1 MLEGL
6 FGSDSCVGVVSWRF
20 WSCRWMVEDVIGWE
34 AEAGEERS
42 CSQSAEQC
50 RWRALSSTAGSGFK
64 KEKEKDVTP
73 KVLFLFLFFKHF
85 LFINLSSYR
94 HLRARCNLLASP
106 SSIFMYLKR
115 AGSECAET
123 RRRAVLANGTYCCAF
138 VLTMLSPSEFGSSP
152 SLSVVDP
159 WILGFICE

>member
-1 MLEGL
+1 M
-6 FGSDSCVGVVSWRF
+6 CGVVSWRF

-64 KEKEKDVTP
+64 EKRKKTWH
-73 KVLFLFLFFKHF
+73 LRFYFYFFFKHF
-85 LFINLSSYR
+85 LFINLSSHR
-94 HLRARCNLLASP
+94 HPRARCNLLASP

-138 VLTMLSPSEFGSSP
+138 VLTMLSPSDFGSSP